1 MGAHVPSPAAPR
13 PLKAKSPSGFIARVR
28 SLLRR
33 TAPRA
38 EVIAPP
44 EVHLGERFDVEWR
57 LDHGGREV
65 TNVSVTLVGLE
76 IARRRTSARTGI
88 TVVAE
93 THTFLSYELD
103 RRMPDR
109 GAAGSTGRGSV
120 LLTAPAV
127 PTLVGRVNEIAWA
140 IVVEAAFQATAIW
153 RNEFPVIVLPI
164 RA

>member
-1 MGAHVPSPAAPR
+1 MASTVSAGPAPR
-13 PLKAKSPSGFIARVR
+13 PLKAKALPGFIARVR
-28 SLLRR
+28 SLFRR
-33 TAPRA
+33 AAPRA
-38 EVIAPP
+38 QVIAPAQ
-44 EVHLGERFDVEWR
+44 VHLGERLEVEWR

-76 IARRRTSARTGI
+76 IARRRISARTGI

-93 THTFLSYELD
+93 THVFLSYELD

-120 LLTAPAV
+120 LMTAPAV
-127 PTLVGRVNEIAWA
+127 PTLAGKVNEIAWA

-153 RNEFPVIVLPI
+153 RNEFPVVVLPI
-164 RA
+164 RM